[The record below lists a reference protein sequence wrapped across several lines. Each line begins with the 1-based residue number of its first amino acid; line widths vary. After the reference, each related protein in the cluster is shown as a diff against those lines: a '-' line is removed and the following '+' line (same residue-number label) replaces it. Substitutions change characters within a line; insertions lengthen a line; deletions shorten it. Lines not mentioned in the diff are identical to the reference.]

1 MRNRKSDKRIVLTG
15 GGTTGHVSVNLA
27 LIPHLLDKGYE
38 IYYLGSKKGIEKE
51 LITPLDRVKYVEIS
65 TGKLRRYFSWENLK
79 DVFRVALGTLQASWQ
94 IFKIRPNIIFSKGGF
109 VSVPVLIGGKING
122 VPSLTHESDL
132 TPGLANKL
140 VQPFVNQI
148 FTTFPETS
156 QYIKSGKGKYLGPVI
171 RDELKDGK
179 AYRAQLRFDL
189 DNKPVIL
196 VMGGS
201 LGARALNRKIREAL
215 PELTKTFNVVHACG
229 KGELD
234 DTIQNESYVQLEYI
248 KEGLNDLF
256 DLADIVVSRAGSNAI
271 FEFLYYKI
279 PMLLVPL
286 PTRQSR
292 GDQIDNAKSFE
303 RQGFA
308 ITVDEDTLTQENL
321 LDRINRLHDN
331 KQIYVENMEKVN
343 FQNSLETLLDS
354 IEKNNKS

>member
-1 MRNRKSDKRIVLTG
+1 
-15 GGTTGHVSVNLA
+15 
-27 LIPHLLDKGYE
+27 
-38 IYYLGSKKGIEKE
+38 
-51 LITPLDRVKYVEIS
+51 
-65 TGKLRRYFSWENLK
+65 
-79 DVFRVALGTLQASWQ
+79 
-94 IFKIRPNIIFSKGGF
+94 
-109 VSVPVLIGGKING
+109 
-122 VPSLTHESDL
+122 
-132 TPGLANKL
+132 
-140 VQPFVNQI
+140 
-148 FTTFPETS
+148 
-156 QYIKSGKGKYLGPVI
+156 
-171 RDELKDGK
+171 
-179 AYRAQLRFDL
+179 
-189 DNKPVIL
+189 
-196 VMGGS
+196 MGGS

-321 LDRINRLHDN
+321 LDRINMLHDN

-354 IEKNNKS
+354 IEKNKKS